1 MKEIR
6 LHGRGGQ
13 GAVMAA
19 GMLASSLVHGG
30 KYATA
35 VGSFGPERRG
45 APVMSFLRFDDNPIR
60 QNTRVYHPDC
70 LIVIDPRLAYT
81 TDIFSGLKKAGIL
94 VINATKV
101 DKDLYS
107 PDVSIA
113 GVIDATKI
121 GLEEIGAAIT
131 NTCMMGAFARTTGW
145 LQLDSLLISLEERFA
160 GKVLEKNIRCVKRG
174 FEEVN
179 VLDVK

>member
-1 MKEIR
+1 
-6 LHGRGGQ
+6 
-13 GAVMAA
+13 MAA
-19 GMLASSLVHGG
+19 GMLASALVHEG

-45 APVMSFLRFDDNPIR
+45 APVTSFLRFDEKPIR

-70 LIVIDPRLAYT
+70 LVVIDPRLVYT
-81 TDIFSGLKKAGIL
+81 TNIFDGLKKDSFL
-94 VINATKV
+94 VMNAPKV
-101 DKDLYS
+101 DENLNL
-107 PDVSIA
+107 PNVAVLGI
-113 GVIDATKI
+113 VDATKI

-145 LQLDSLLISLEERFA
+145 LQLDSLLVSLEQRFS
-160 GKVLEKNIRCVKRG
+160 GKVLEKNIKVIKRG

-179 VLDVK
+179 IINIK